1 MPRLTP
7 SQLGL
12 GTLAVVAPTV
22 ALLALSGAQSVLAIT
37 MLVVVCLAIGTL
49 AAMRRRRPVTG
60 SRVVAQ
66 GSPPAVES
74 IPATGPLAS
83 VPERERVHH

>member
-12 GTLAVVAPTV
+12 GTLAVVGPTV
-22 ALLALSGAQSVLAIT
+22 ALLALSGAQGVLTIT
-37 MLVVVCLAIGTL
+37 LLVLVGLTLGTF
-49 AAMRRRRPVTG
+49 AATRRGRTRVPAG

-74 IPATGPLAS
+74 IP
-83 VPERERVHH
+83 ERERVNH